1 VLCNQRFEIHEQ
13 ITLFNKSFKKLL
25 FEISLSDC
33 LELIELKLMIT
44 LNLNANLVYLKGW
57 LTLKLICGRF

>member
-1 VLCNQRFEIHEQ
+1 M
-13 ITLFNKSFKKLL
+13 TLFNKSFKKLL